1 MPMNSILFFLRTRMD
16 WIGMIYTTW
25 IITYL
30 LFAIGFY
37 YSGFPYSFDWK
48 LFVYSGLL
56 VTFFLCCFL
65 LWQGLQVIPSQDLLK
80 QLSTKKKIEIQTPR
94 NTPLEYQLTWEAHQ
108 NVYQHL
114 KAEQLGI
121 EQLHQRHLEFIHIWI
136 HQMKTY
142 VSSLSLLAQQYQN
155 EQKAMIL
162 EEIDTLNDG
171 LELALT
177 MARLDHFSHD
187 YQIKTVRLSDLVRQ
201 VINEKRRM
209 FIRLHIFPK
218 IEVAREAIDVLTDP
232 KWMHF
237 VLEQLI
243 QNACKYTSQM
253 KKDANLFFYITEEE
267 KNIRLSITDEG
278 PGIPKQDLPRIFDP
292 FFTGENG
299 RQFAEATGMGLYLVQ
314 TILTQLQHSIQVE
327 SVVGTGT
334 TFHLLFSKVTKM

>member
-1 MPMNSILFFLRTRMD
+1 MNSILFFLRAHMA

-25 IITYL
+25 IIMYL
-30 LFAIGFY
+30 LFTIGFY
-37 YSGFPYSFDWK
+37 YSGFSYSFDWK

-65 LWQGLQVIPSQDLLK
+65 LWQGLKVIPSHDLLK
-80 QLSTKKKIEIQTPR
+80 QLSMQKKIEIQIPR
-94 NTPLEYQLTWEAHQ
+94 NTPLEFQLMWDVYQ
-108 NVYQHL
+108 NVYQQL
-114 KAEQLGI
+114 KAEQVGV
-121 EQLHQRHLEFIHIWI
+121 EQTHQRHLEFIHIWI
-136 HQMKTY
+136 HQMKTS

-155 EQKAMIL
+155 EQKAMVL

-201 VINEKRRM
+201 VINEKRRT

-218 IEVAREAIDVLTDP
+218 IEVEREEIDVLTDP

-243 QNACKYTSQM
+243 QNACKYTSQI
-253 KKDANLFFYITEEE
+253 KKDAYLFFHITEEE
-267 KNIRLSITDEG
+267 KCIRLSITDEG
-278 PGIPKQDLPRIFDP
+278 PGIPKQDLSRIFEP

-314 TILTQLQHSIQVE
+314 TILRQLQHSIQVE
-327 SVVGTGT
+327 SVVESGT